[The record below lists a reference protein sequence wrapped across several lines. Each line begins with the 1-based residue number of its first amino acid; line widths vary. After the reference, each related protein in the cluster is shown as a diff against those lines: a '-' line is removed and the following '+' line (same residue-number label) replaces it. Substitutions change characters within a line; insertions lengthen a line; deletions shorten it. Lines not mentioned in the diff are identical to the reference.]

1 MANAWHDYAWEL
13 PWVGVGVAALGFYYL
28 YRALCVRR
36 NPLCTF
42 QSLNREARRAWV
54 GHIMSDPALG
64 ILAVQ
69 TLRNSTMAA
78 TFLASTAVLLIMGVL
93 TLTGQA
99 DQIAHNWLAL
109 NLAGAHHPGLWT
121 LKLLALLAAL
131 LVAFF
136 SFAMSVRL
144 FNHVGYQVTL
154 PPASRPA
161 VINPDRVARH
171 LNRAGSFYSLGMQAY
186 YLAVP
191 LVFWLFGPHLM
202 ALSSLVLVVILYF
215 MDRVS
220 PNAGAD

>member
-1 MANAWHDYAWEL
+1 MQNWWNEYAGDL
-13 PWVGVGVAALGFYYL
+13 LWVGGGVVVLGVYYF

-36 NPLCTF
+36 DPLCTI
-42 QSLNREARRAWV
+42 QSVNHEARRAWV
-54 GHIMSDPALG
+54 SHIMSDPSLG

-93 TLTGQA
+93 TLSGQA
-99 DQIAHNWLAL
+99 DKIAENWHAL
-109 NLAGAHHPGLWT
+109 NAGSHHHQLWII
-121 LKLLALLAAL
+121 KLLALLADL

-154 PPASRPA
+154 PRGLRPGA
-161 VINPDRVARH
+161 VTPEQVARH
-171 LNRAGSFYSLGMQAY
+171 LNRAGAFYSLGMQAY

-202 ALSSLVLVVILYF
+202 AISSLVLVVILYF
-215 MDRVS
+215 MDRIS
-220 PNAGAD
+220 PIAESD